1 MPDENDPAKN
11 KPEEEEQENT
21 KPADELTEEDLE
33 DIAGGVKVQV
43 HDIIITKPVDKSSPR
58 L

>member
-1 MPDENDPAKN
+1 MSDEKDPAKN

-21 KPADELTEEDLE
+21 KPAEELTDKDLE
-33 DIAGGVKVQV
+33 EIAGGKVHV
-43 HDIIITKPVDKSSPR
+43 HDINVTKLVDKSSPK